1 MEALLIRNFV
11 DLILTT
17 KELYVYYNYNS
28 MKNDFKYFSS
38 TYV

>member
-1 MEALLIRNFV
+1 MKALLIRNFV

-17 KELYVYYNYNS
+17 KELYVYYTYNS
-28 MKNDFKYFSS
+28 MKNDFKCFSS